1 MRTASHSVTT
11 ALVLAAV
18 LVLHVVAL
26 AWWARTWLDR
36 AAAWTAACDADSA
49 AEQLVDAE
57 APDVVADATDDEAA
71 PYGDVPEVPFTWAP
85 WWEIAA

>member
-1 MRTASHSVTT
+1 MRTASHPVTT

-36 AAAWTAACDADSA
+36 AAAWTAACDAESA

-57 APDVVADATDDEAA
+57 LPDVAAETPDDDVAA
-71 PYGDVPEVPFTWAP
+71 YGDVPEVPFTWAP
-85 WWEIAA
+85 WWEQAA